1 MSKIDSLDERVMRRL
16 KLRELRILTTVA
28 EARSMGRAA
37 VQLGLSQPAVS
48 KAIAEMENT
57 LGVKLLDRSAQG
69 VEPTLY
75 GRVLLKWAVAVFDDL
90 LRGVREIEFLADP
103 TGGEIRVGSTE
114 MMNAGLLPTVID
126 RLSRQYPRLVFTV
139 VQAPTIA
146 AQYRDLRERR
156 VDFVFGRMMTPIE
169 TEVDLDAEILCED
182 PLAIVASVGNKW
194 LRRRKIE
201 PAELI
206 DERWCLMAHDSG
218 IGPFV
223 TQAFRARGL
232 GVPRLTVR
240 SNSPHLY
247 YALVHTGRFL
257 SVAPISTLRLSG
269 RRLGLK
275 ALPVDLAIQAGPIGL
290 VTLKNRTISPVA
302 QLFIDCARKLAMPFA
317 KQRLSSAGDYI
328 GGEDKASN
336 GRRANG
342 T

>member
-1 MSKIDSLDERVMRRL
+1 MRRL

-103 TGGEIRVGSTE
+103 TGEIRVGSTE

-146 AQYRDLRERR
+146 A
-156 VDFVFGRMMTPIE
+156 T
-169 TEVDLDAEILCED
+169 
-182 PLAIVASVGNKW
+182 AIRAS
-194 LRRRKIE
+194 
-201 PAELI
+201 
-206 DERWCLMAHDSG
+206 
-218 IGPFV
+218 
-223 TQAFRARGL
+223 
-232 GVPRLTVR
+232 
-240 SNSPHLY
+240 
-247 YALVHTGRFL
+247 
-257 SVAPISTLRLSG
+257 AP
-269 RRLGLK
+269 RRLRVRTHDD
-275 ALPVDLAIQAGPIGL
+275 ADR
-290 VTLKNRTISPVA
+290 NR
-302 QLFIDCARKLAMPFA
+302 
-317 KQRLSSAGDYI
+317 G
-328 GGEDKASN
+328 
-336 GRRANG
+336 
-342 T
+342 

>member
-1 MSKIDSLDERVMRRL
+1 MSMTGSLDERVMRRL

-28 EARSMGRAA
+28 QAGSMGKAA
-37 VQLGLSQPAVS
+37 AQLALSQPAVS
-48 KAIAEMENT
+48 KAIAEMEHT
-57 LGVKLLDRSAQG
+57 LGVPLLDRSVQG

-75 GRVLLKWAVAVFDDL
+75 GHALLKWAAAVFDDL
-90 LRGVREIEFLADP
+90 RQGVREIEFLADP
-103 TGGEIRVGSTE
+103 TAGEVRLGSAE
-114 MMNAGLLPTVID
+114 MMNAGLLPVVID

-139 VQAPTIA
+139 MQAPTIA
-146 AQYRDLRERR
+146 AQYRDLRDRR

-169 TEVDLDAEILCED
+169 DEDLNAEILFED
-182 PLAIVASVGNKW
+182 PLIVVASAGSKW

-206 DERWCLMAHDSG
+206 DEPWCLTAYDSG

-232 GVPRLTVR
+232 RVPRLTVT

-257 SVAPISTLRLSG
+257 SVAPVSTLRLSG
-269 RRLGLK
+269 KRLGLK
-275 ALPVDLAIQAGPIGL
+275 ALPVDLAIRPGPIGL

-302 QLFIDCARKLAMPFA
+302 QLFLDCARKLARPFA
-317 KQRLSSAGDYI
+317 KQRSSSAGDCI
-328 GGEDKASN
+328 VGEDKTSI

-342 T
+342 K